1 MQLGKLGV
9 WASLEAYSAKDG
21 AALAKQIEDLGYAA
35 LWQPEAMGRNVLVHS
50 SWILANT
57 TRLIAATGI
66 ANIYARDPMSM
77 RGAQLALAE
86 QSGGRFLLGMGVS
99 HAPIVSGVRGHA
111 YQKPVA
117 TMKAYLEGM
126 KNAMYVAPQ
135 PAEQPLTTIAA
146 LGPKMLELAASHA
159 DGAHPYNVT
168 PEHTA
173 QARRILGAG
182 KLLCVEQKVMLES
195 NADVARAVGRKVL
208 STYMML
214 ENYVSNWR
222 RLGFTDADLADGG
235 SDRFID
241 AMVVWGDAN
250 AIKARIQEH
259 WSAGADHV
267 CIQPLSR
274 EAGDN
279 PLMLKA
285 DMKALEA
292 LAGA

>member
-9 WASLEAYSAKDG
+9 WASLEGYSAKDG
-21 AALAKQIEDLGYAA
+21 AAIAKQIEDLGYAA
-35 LWQPEAMGRNVLVHS
+35 LWQPEAVGRNVLVHS
-50 SWILANT
+50 SWILAHT
-57 TRLIAATGI
+57 SKLIAATGI

-77 RGAQLALAE
+77 RSAQLGLAE

-99 HAPIVSGVRGHA
+99 HAPMVAGIRGHA
-111 YQKPVA
+111 YEKPVA
-117 TMKAYLEGM
+117 TMRAYLERM
-126 KNAMYVAPQ
+126 KAAMYVAPQ
-135 PAEQPLTTIAA
+135 PAEEPLTLIAA

-173 QARRILGAG
+173 QARKILGAG

-195 NADVARAVGRKVL
+195 NGDVARDVGRKVL
-208 STYMML
+208 ATYLGL

-222 RLGFTDADLADGG
+222 RQGFTDADFEGGG

-241 AMVVWGDAN
+241 AMVVWGDAQT
-250 AIKARIQEH
+250 IKARIREH

-267 CIQPLSR
+267 CIQTLNR

-279 PLMLKA
+279 PLMLLA
-285 DMKALEA
+285 DMKALDA
-292 LAGA
+292 LADA

>member
-9 WASLEAYSAKDG
+9 WGSLEGYTARAG
-21 AALAKQIEDLGYAA
+21 ADLAKTVEGLGYSA
-35 LWQPEAMGRNVLVHS
+35 LWQPEAVGRNVLVHS
-50 SWILANT
+50 SWVLANT
-57 TRLIAATGI
+57 TKLIAATGI

-99 HAPIVSGVRGHA
+99 HAPMVEGMRGHA
-111 YQKPVA
+111 YSKPVA
-117 TMKAYLEGM
+117 TMKTYLERM
-126 KNAMYVAPQ
+126 KAAMYVAPQ
-135 PAEQPLTTIAA
+135 PAEPPLTLIAA
-146 LGPKMLELAASHA
+146 LGPKMLELARDGA

-173 QARRILGAG
+173 QARKILGAG

-195 NADVARAVGRKVL
+195 NGDVARAVGRKVL
-208 STYMML
+208 STYMGL

-222 RLGFTDADLADGG
+222 RLGFTDADFADGG

-241 AMVVWGDAN
+241 AMVAWGDAN
-250 AIKARIQEH
+250 AIKARIREH

-267 CIQPLSR
+267 CVQALSKD
-274 EAGDN
+274 AGDN
-279 PLMLKA
+279 PLQI
-285 DMKALEA
+285 DTDIKALA
-292 LAGA
+292 AISDA

>member
-21 AALAKQIEDLGYAA
+21 ADVAKQVEGLGYAA
-35 LWQPEAMGRNVLVHS
+35 LWQPEAVGRNVLVHS
-50 SWILANT
+50 SWVLANT

-99 HAPIVSGVRGHA
+99 HAPMVEGMRGHA
-111 YQKPVA
+111 YEKPVA
-117 TMKAYLEGM
+117 TMRTYLERM
-126 KNAMYVAPQ
+126 KMAMYVAPQ
-135 PAEQPLTTIAA
+135 PAEQPLTLIAA
-146 LGPKMLELAASHA
+146 LGPKMLELSASHA

-173 QARRILGAG
+173 QARKIMGAG
-182 KLLCVEQKVMLES
+182 KLLCVEQKVMLET
-195 NADVARAVGRKVL
+195 NADVARDVGRKVL
-208 STYMML
+208 GSYLAL

-222 RLGFTDADLADGG
+222 RQGFTDTDLANGG

-241 AMVVWGDAN
+241 AMVAWGDAN
-250 AIKARIQEH
+250 AIKARLNEH

-267 CIQPLSR
+267 CIQTLSR